1 MKLGKNL
8 IVLLVALAAAV
19 LVFMLLPS
27 TDFTPYRQGKPS
39 YGRYEPFSFPS
50 VPSISGNSNA
60 SGASVFMGAESM
72 VEGAEGEGMPA
83 MPGMPGEEEEEE
95 ENVKEGLITNA
106 NTGFESA
113 EVRLRNLQWGSL
125 RDSDVLDKFSQ
136 VQKNGQDG
144 ADGCISSGLSN
155 SGGYICLTPELIQ
168 LLSTRGGNAT
178 GKDSQIGAPSS

>member
-39 YGRYEPFSFPS
+39 YGKYEPFSFPS

-83 MPGMPGEEEEEE
+83 MPGMTGEEEEEE
-95 ENVKEGLITNA
+95 KE
-106 NTGFESA
+106 GFESA

>member
-1 MKLGKNL
+1 MKLGKNM

-27 TDFTPYRQGKPS
+27 TDFTPYSQGKAS
-39 YGRYEPFSFPS
+39 HGKYEPFSFPS
-50 VPSISGNSNA
+50 VSGNTQT

-72 VEGAEGEGMPA
+72 VEGAEGEGMPEVPTMPA
-83 MPGMPGEEEEEE
+83 MPVEEEEEE
-95 ENVKEGLITNA
+95 KE
-106 NTGFESA
+106 GFESA
-113 EVRLRNLQWGSL
+113 EVRLRNLQWGAL
-125 RDSDVLDKFSQ
+125 RDSNVLDKFSQ

-144 ADGCISSGLSN
+144 VEGCISSGLSN

-178 GKDSQIGAPSS
+178 GNDSQIGAPSL